1 MELNDVGRLLMSMTR
16 KMKKTASQIVH
27 PLTQLE
33 KWLKEATSNTNWGC
47 SSTILNE
54 IARSMT
60 DYHDYVLVQK
70 CIGDCLSEKAIKWRR
85 IFKTLVLVEYLLKN
99 GIDRFVDDFKEYM
112 YKVRHLQDFYYTEE
126 GKDKGAGIREKS
138 KYILNLMNDPM
149 LLKSERK
156 KARDNR
162 GKYIGINGR
171 SGVVG
176 GRGGLDVRNNNYSIS
191 NTKFNNNKSTSTSTS
206 ISSYSISTNGVMSTN
221 LSSTNIGELYDPYCY
236 NGNNSIHSNSNNNNN
251 NRDDDH
257 YSSSRAGS
265 NVSDGLDM
273 VKNAGIS
280 EERILE
286 ESIKGF
292 SETNNNTINAVKLPV
307 PPSYKGV
314 GARKNPLGGV
324 GGIRRVEATK
334 EVPGLSSGPG
344 NGNRMAWISDESIL
358 NAAQKLA
365 GDSITMEGGPNKEED
380 LQWSDWNS
388 FVAAETTITNISGN
402 KEVKIK
408 ENSLG
413 QRSGI
418 INNNDKSKDNISS
431 LNPFESDCLQVR
443 VGTGFGAQIEIERRK
458 KIMDESI
465 FGNDL
470 LDLDYNCGNNVG
482 KAEERVGD
490 FDFGLRNEFQ
500 QQENGGASVG
510 NNNHKVLHI
519 PYGF

>member
-138 KYILNLMNDPM
+138 KYILNLMNDPV

-171 SGVVG
+171 
-176 GRGGLDVRNNNYSIS
+176 GGLDVRSNNYSIS
-191 NTKFNNNKSTSTSTS
+191 NAKFSNKSTPTSSSSSAS
-206 ISSYSISTNGVMSTN
+206 ISSYSVSTNINST
-221 LSSTNIGELYDPYCY
+221 TIGELYDPYCY
-236 NGNNSIHSNSNNNNN
+236 NGNNHK
-251 NRDDDH
+251 DDDH

-265 NVSDGLDM
+265 NVSDGLDV
-273 VKNAGIS
+273 VKNAGIA
-280 EERILE
+280 E

-292 SETNNNTINAVKLPV
+292 SETNSNMINAVKLPV
-307 PPSYKGV
+307 PPTYKGL
-314 GARKNPLGGV
+314 GARKSPMVGV
-324 GGIRRVEATK
+324 GGIRRVESTK
-334 EVPGLSSGPG
+334 EVPGLMSGSG
-344 NGNRMAWISDESIL
+344 NGNRMVWISDESIS

-365 GDSITMEGGPNKEED
+365 GDHITMEGPDKEED

-388 FVAAETTITNISGN
+388 FVAAETTITNKGASRG
-402 KEVKIK
+402 EVEIE
-408 ENSLG
+408 ENSLDL
-413 QRSGI
+413 RSEI
-418 INNNDKSKDNISS
+418 IRNNDKSKDSNTSS
-431 LNPFESDCLQVR
+431 LNPFELNSFG
-443 VGTGFGAQIEIERRK
+443 VGVDSGAKTQTEIERRK

-465 FGNDL
+465 FASNL
-470 LDLDYNCGNNVG
+470 LDLDYNSRNNLA
-482 KAEERVGD
+482 KEEEGVGD
-490 FDFGLRNEFQ
+490 FDFGFRGGFQ
-500 QQENGGASVG
+500 QQENGGPSVG
-510 NNNHKVLHI
+510 NSNNKVLHI
-519 PYGF
+519 PHGF